1 MLQLKNSTPFAASM
15 ALFPNEHGIDTL
27 YLMVKASFKIGSQW
41 TLLDEQTPL
50 LEADEYWGEP
60 NNSSIKYASDFHIGK
75 PVTDIIMLGNACSPS
90 AEPVKQLDV
99 SLEVGKVNKTIR
111 VFGNR
116 FWKNGQIS
124 AAEPFQTMPLVYEKA
139 FGGSHIVDDNEHLLE
154 EKNPVGSGFS
164 GKRSISE
171 MNDMPLPNLE
181 DPQMLIQQ
189 HTDQPE
195 PACFAASS
203 PTWKPRVDFVGTYD
217 EAWQTQRA
225 PYLPKDFDKRFFN
238 TAHKNLIYPGYLE
251 GGEQV
256 RITNMHAAGDMQFNL
271 PQIKLLSQVEMNNRR
286 ENPAFNLETLL
297 LEPNQLKLCM
307 VWRAA
312 LPCDK
317 QALKIK
323 DITIS
328 LSR

>member
-15 ALFPNEHGIDTL
+15 ALFPNEQGIDTL
-27 YLMVKASFKIGSQW
+27 YLIVKASFKIGSQW
-41 TLLDEQTPL
+41 TLVEEQTPP

-60 NNSSIKYASDFHIGK
+60 NESSIKYASDFHIGK
-75 PVTDIIMLGNACSPS
+75 PASDIIMIGNACSPN

-99 SLEVGKVNKTIR
+99 NLEVGQVNKTVR

-116 FWKNGQIS
+116 VWKDGRIT
-124 AAEPFQTMPLVYEKA
+124 AAEPFHTMPLVYEKA
-139 FGGSHIVDDNEHLLE
+139 FGGSHIVNENEHLLE
-154 EKNPVGSGFS
+154 DKNPVGSGFA

-181 DPQMLIQQ
+181 DPSMLIQL

-195 PACFAASS
+195 PACFAYSS

-217 EAWQTQRA
+217 ETWQTQRA
-225 PYLPKDFDKRFFN
+225 PYLPEDFDKRFFN
-238 TAHKNLIYPGYLE
+238 MAHSHLTYPGYLE
-251 GGEQV
+251 GGEPV
-256 RITNMHAAGDMQFNL
+256 RITNMHSAGDMQFNL
-271 PQIKLLSQVEMNNRR
+271 PRVNLLSQVEINNRQ
-286 ENPAFNLETLL
+286 ENPQFNLETLL
-297 LEPNQLKLCM
+297 IEPNQLQLSM

-312 LPCDK
+312 LSCDK
-317 QALKIK
+317 QMLKIK
-323 DITIS
+323 NVNIS

>member
-15 ALFPNEHGIDTL
+15 ALFPNERGIDTL

-41 TLLDEQTPL
+41 TLSDEQAPL

-60 NNSSIKYASDFHIGK
+60 NDSSIKYASDFHIGK
-75 PVTDIIMLGNACSPS
+75 PVTDIIMLGNAYSPN
-90 AEPVKQLDV
+90 AEAVKQLDV
-99 SLEVGKVNKTIR
+99 NLEVGKVNKTVR

-116 FWKNGQIS
+116 VWKDGRIT

-139 FGGSHIVDDNEHLLE
+139 FGGSHIVDENEHLLE
-154 EKNPVGSGFS
+154 DKNPVGTGFS

-171 MNDMPLPNLE
+171 MNDIPLPNLE
-181 DPQMLIQQ
+181 DPEMLIQQ

-195 PACFAASS
+195 PACFAVSS

-225 PYLPKDFDKRFFN
+225 PYLPDDFDRRFFN
-238 TAHKNLIYPGYLE
+238 MAHNNLIYPGYLE

-256 RITNMHAAGDMQFNL
+256 RITNMHTTGDMQFNL
-271 PQIKLLSQVEMNNRR
+271 PQVNLLSQVEMNNRR

-297 LEPNQLKLCM
+297 LEPNQLQLSM